1 MPKMLDNAHVLN
13 FGHKN
18 KAKVVACV
26 PSRKR
31 FGQETL
37 SDNTQC
43 VFNGASCRKEKKN
56 EASSTKT
63 TLLISLI

>member
-43 VFNGASCRKEKKN
+43 VFNGASCRKEKNK
-56 EASSTKT
+56 ASSTKT